1 MKISLVALVAV
12 SALAGTAVAAF
23 DNPPTNPPNLSAFDN
38 PPTNPPNRTAP
49 NVTSFDNP
57 PTNPPN
63 LS

>member
-12 SALAGTAVAAF
+12 SSLAGAAVAAF
-23 DNPPTNPPNLSAFDN
+23 DNPPTNPPNLAAFDN
-38 PPTNPPNRTAP
+38 PPTNPPNLAA
-49 NVTSFDNP
+49 FDNP